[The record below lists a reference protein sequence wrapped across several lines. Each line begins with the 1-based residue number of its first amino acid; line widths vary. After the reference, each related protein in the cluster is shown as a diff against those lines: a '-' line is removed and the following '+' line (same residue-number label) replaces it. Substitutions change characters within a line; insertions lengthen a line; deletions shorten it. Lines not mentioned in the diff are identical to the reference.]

1 MRSIPSCLKWM
12 LCLLVGVAVAAY
24 AKEPKPYQT
33 AKLLQMNS
41 VHCGTAQKSDTSA
54 LGEIIGTDDR
64 KTKSEDVLCQEYVL
78 QTDTVVYRVRPKDE
92 KHPDLLPIGTEA
104 QFRIQKDKMLLQ
116 IGGDKEREYFVV
128 SMMPRSES
136 STAAAA
142 PPSAP
147 QAASSVPPQ

>member
-1 MRSIPSCLKWM
+1 MRPNPSCLKWM
-12 LCLLVGVAVAAY
+12 LCLLASVAVAAY
-24 AKEPKPYQT
+24 AKDPKPYQT
-33 AKLLQMNS
+33 ATLVQMNS
-41 VHCGTAQKSDTSA
+41 VHCGSAQKSDTSA

-64 KTKSEDVLCQEYVL
+64 KTKTEDVLCQEYVL
-78 QTDTVVYRVRPKDE
+78 QTDMVVYRVRPKDE

-104 QFRIQKDKMLLQ
+104 QFRIEKDKMLLEVA
-116 IGGDKEREYFVV
+116 GNKEREYFVV
-128 SMMPRSES
+128 SMMPRSNS

>member
-1 MRSIPSCLKWM
+1 MRPRWM
-12 LCLLVGVAVAAY
+12 LCLFACVAVAAY
-24 AKEPKPYQT
+24 AREPKPYQT

-78 QTDTVVYRVRPKDE
+78 ETDTVVYRVRPKDE
-92 KHPDLLPIGTEA
+92 KHPDLLPIGTQA
-104 QFRIQKDKMLLQ
+104 QFRIQKDKMVLRVE
-116 IGGDKEREYFVV
+116 GVDKEREYLVV
-128 SMMPRSES
+128 SMMPRTDS
-136 STAAAA
+136 SATASG

-147 QAASSVPPQ
+147 NAASAVPPQ